1 MPTDDVVDPSVQEA
15 DQRAAR
21 AKQSLLARMEM
32 LKQRYTDAKHRFSP
46 NEQIARYPIQA
57 VGAAFALGV
66 IAGLGGRRREMPGE
80 ASRSLT
86 RAALTGLAAVA
97 LRVVR
102 EAALTQVAQAAHNW
116 LAAQERQ
123 SGRAPTVPGAPGA
136 RTSDVEPF
144 LEH

>member
-32 LKQRYTDAKHRFSP
+32 LKQRYNDAKHRFSP
-46 NEQIARYPIQA
+46 SEQIARYPIQA
-57 VGAAFALGV
+57 VGAALALGV
-66 IAGLGGRRREMPGE
+66 IAGLGGSRREMPGE
-80 ASRSLT
+80 ARSSLT
-86 RAALTGLAAVA
+86 RAALAGLAAVA

-102 EAALTQVAQAAHNW
+102 EAALTHVAQAAHNW
-116 LAAQERQ
+116 LADQERQ
-123 SGRAPTVPGAPGA
+123 AGRAPGA
-136 RTSDVEPF
+136 RTSNVEPF

>member
-15 DQRAAR
+15 DERVSR

-32 LKQRYTDAKHRFSP
+32 LKQRYQDARHRFSP
-46 NEQIARYPIQA
+46 QEQIARYPVQA

-66 IAGLGGRRREMPGE
+66 IAGLRRGRSAAAGE
-80 ASRSLT
+80 ARSSLGG
-86 RAALTGLAAVA
+86 AVLAGLAAVA

-102 EAALTQVAQAAHNW
+102 EAALTQLAHAAQNW
-116 LAAQERQ
+116 WSAQERPSAQ
-123 SGRAPTVPGAPGA
+123 APGA
-136 RTSDVEPF
+136 QGSRMSNVEPF

>member
-46 NEQIARYPIQA
+46 REQIAHYPIQA

-66 IAGLGGRRREMPGE
+66 IAGLGGSRRAMPGE
-80 ASRSLT
+80 ARSSLT
-86 RAALTGLAAVA
+86 RAAFAGLAAVA

-102 EAALTQVAQAAHNW
+102 EAALTHVAQAAHNW

-123 SGRAPTVPGAPGA
+123 SGQAPGAPGS
-136 RTSDVEPF
+136 RTPNVEPF

>member
-21 AKQSLLARMEM
+21 AKQSLMARMEM
-32 LKQRYTDAKHRFSP
+32 LKQRFTDAKHRFSP
-46 NEQIARYPIQA
+46 QEQIARYPIHA

-66 IAGLGGRRREMPGE
+66 IAGLGRRRPAASE
-80 ASRSLT
+80 AGRSLGG
-86 RAALTGLAAVA
+86 AAVAGLAAVA

-102 EAALTQVAQAAHNW
+102 EAALTQLAHAAQNW
-116 LAAQERQ
+116 WSAQERQ
-123 SGRAPTVPGAPGA
+123 PAGAPGA
-136 RTSDVEPF
+136 RTSNVEPF